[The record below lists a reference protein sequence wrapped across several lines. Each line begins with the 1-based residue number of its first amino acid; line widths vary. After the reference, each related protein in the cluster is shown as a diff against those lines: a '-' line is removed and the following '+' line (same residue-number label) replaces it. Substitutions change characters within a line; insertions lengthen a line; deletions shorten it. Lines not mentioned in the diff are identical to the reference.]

1 MSNRKQSFEFDHL
14 FFFSF
19 SSLTESSQQCY
30 IGGNSP
36 ADPMSDDEEENHHHH
51 HHRRINIE
59 HGRSPHSDE
68 TVNRSNSLSPLPL
81 IITNGVDDLP
91 TTTPVAVKVEQ
102 ENEFNSSSPP
112 SPSIQ
117 PIPNK
122 MSVTTSLPGSS
133 SASKRLTGTL
143 NRLLNS
149 VINRP
154 NGHHYHN
161 GVSSSPSASSS
172 ATTIIDSTSK
182 EPKISME
189 MSTQSIESMKL
200 NSCVLFLIMKKFFSS
215 FCPTFR

>member
-1 MSNRKQSFEFDHL
+1 ML
-14 FFFSF
+14 FFP
-19 SSLTESSQQCY
+19 TESSQQCY

-36 ADPMSDDEEENHHHH
+36 ADPLSDDEEENHHHH
-51 HHRRINIE
+51 HHLHRRTNLE
-59 HGRSPHSDE
+59 HRRSPHSDE

-81 IITNGVDDLP
+81 NIANGVDDLSTP
-91 TTTPVAVKVEQ
+91 TPVVVKVEQ

-117 PIPNK
+117 TIPNK
-122 MSVTTSLPGSS
+122 VTVTTSLPGSS

-161 GVSSSPSASSS
+161 GVSSSASASSS
-172 ATTIIDSTSK
+172 ATTIIDSTTK

-189 MSTQSIESMKL
+189 MSTQSIESMNPIL
-200 NSCVLFLIMKKFFSS
+200 AYFS
-215 FCPTFR
+215 R